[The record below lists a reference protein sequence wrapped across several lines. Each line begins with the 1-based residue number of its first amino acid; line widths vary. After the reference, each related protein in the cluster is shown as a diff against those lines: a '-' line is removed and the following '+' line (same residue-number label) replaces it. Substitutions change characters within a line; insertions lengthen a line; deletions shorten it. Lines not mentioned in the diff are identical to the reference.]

1 MLKLYKRELSKS
13 SYKLVS
19 FITIISLL
27 VALFEFVSP
36 LLIKYFIDN
45 FKTSHLLIPLLIIV
59 ISYLLY
65 YIFKIILS
73 KVTNF
78 YSVIFKTKE
87 HNRLFNLMFHMKYD
101 KLNSL
106 EPTYLVE
113 RITNSVNT
121 LFSLYSEAIPSFVIS
136 SFSISLSILLILFVD
151 KLLALLLI
159 VMVPLNIL
167 SYKSLNKKLS
177 NMCVNLQRVCAN
189 NFMKIISVTS
199 QVDYIK
205 QSSDTSLIS
214 NILEPFITKI
224 HKENAKV
231 NKFSKFVSISI
242 SDIINIIHNGVYVY
256 AATALLL
263 KNISL
268 SDFIFINLIISIYF
282 PALNKIVQS
291 NINLR
296 DLKGIYA
303 FISSEIIDNM
313 EEDGNLKLEKIMKI
327 EYKIENLA
335 YGNNILIK
343 NGNFIVEPGDIVKV
357 NGESGSGKTTLMKG
371 LVKFMSMNISI
382 NDIPISNYTNE
393 SIRNKISFFSQNIPI
408 ISGTIK
414 DNILMGKTMNEDILE
429 LLNDKPFLKKFFTLN
444 KGLET
449 EVLENGSN
457 LSGGDKQK
465 IALARLYIEYPEV
478 IILDEMTNSIDEIT
492 SCNIINSIIK
502 EYKDKIIFI
511 ISHDNNTTKFCNKI
525 LNIEEKK
532 LQYSTKNTLNIL

>member
-159 VMVPLNIL
+159 VIVPLNIL

-177 NMCVNLQRVCAN
+177 NMCVNLQRICAN